1 MAIRDL
7 FEKPIDRFIEGVI
20 KADDDK
26 NLLDEMEEYIITGDI
41 AGKLRPILEKYC
53 AKPSSNGVWISG
65 FFGSGKTTLLNYILK
80 QNHGKRI
87 AVIENEFGEIG
98 IDSEFVIGAED
109 DIFEMSNG
117 CICCSIRGDLI
128 KTLNRLLEKQ
138 KTFDSIIIE
147 STGLAS
153 SGPIAQAF
161 LVDDEL
167 SQTLILD
174 GIIAIVDS
182 KHILNSLNET
192 EVACEQIAFANVILL
207 NKMDLVSNNELVD
220 LEKKVR
226 QINPTAKIFFTS
238 NAKIDLQEVLDI
250 RGFDI
255 NNVPEEISYLSQKQE
270 PTEGIS
276 SVSLTF
282 QEYVDPNLLNHWLQ
296 MLFLTEGMSIFRGKG
311 ILNVKNSTDRY
322 LFQSVYMMFEGR
334 FDKPWGDEIPEN
346 KIVFIGQNLNAQR
359 LEKSLKNIF
368 TKRLGRPERR
378 LFKKTLK
385 RKNSLLD

>member
-1 MAIRDL
+1 MQNNSKDL
-7 FEKPIDRFIEGVI
+7 PVT
-20 KADDDK
+20 
-26 NLLDEMEEYIITGDI
+26 LL
-41 AGKLRPILEKYC
+41 
-53 AKPSSNGVWISG
+53 SG

-87 AVIENEFGEIG
+87 AVIENEFGKIG

-109 DIFEMSNG
+109 DIFEMRNG

-128 KTLNRLLEKQ
+128 ETLNRLLEKQ
-138 KTFDSIIIE
+138 KTFDAIIIE

-167 SQTLILD
+167 SHTLILD

-192 EVACEQIAFANVILL
+192 EVAWEQIAFANVILL
-207 NKMDLVSNNELVD
+207 NKMDLVPNNELVD
-220 LEKKVR
+220 LEQKVR
-226 QINPTAKIFFTS
+226 QINPTAKKFCTS
-238 NAKIDLQEVLDI
+238 HAKIDLQEVLDI

-255 NNVPEEISYLSQKQE
+255 NNVPDEISYLSQKQE

-296 MLFLTEGMSIFRGKG
+296 MLFLTEGMNIFRGKG
-311 ILNVKNSTDRY
+311 ILNVENSTDRY

-359 LEKSLKNIF
+359 LEKSLKNAI
-368 TKRLGRPERR
+368 TPQG
-378 LFKKTLK
+378 
-385 RKNSLLD
+385 